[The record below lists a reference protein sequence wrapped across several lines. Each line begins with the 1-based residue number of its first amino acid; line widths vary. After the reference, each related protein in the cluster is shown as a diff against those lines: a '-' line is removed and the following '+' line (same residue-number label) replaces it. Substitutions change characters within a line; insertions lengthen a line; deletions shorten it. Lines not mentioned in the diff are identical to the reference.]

1 MDVNVLGLQEGTL
14 LQQGKYKIVRFI
26 DNGGFGCTYEALHVK
41 LGRVAIKEFFPRQF
55 CIRDSAAMSLVVS
68 NEDCKPL
75 VKKLKG
81 KFLDE
86 ARALFSMRN
95 DGIVRIIDVFE
106 ENQTAYY
113 AMEFIDGSSLAEI
126 VKDEGP
132 LKEPRTLKYIRQVCK
147 ALQYVHSR
155 HRLHLDIKPAN
166 IMINGSDNAV
176 LIDFGSSRQYEEEG
190 GKDTSMMMPAS
201 VGYAPPE
208 QMSSS
213 VVKFEATAD
222 IYSVG
227 ATLYKLLTG
236 VTPPASNLLASGTR
250 LEPLPNSVSKATRKA
265 VEAAM
270 QIKKDDRPQ
279 TVEEFIKVLDGG
291 DPSRPDDEPTEIDGQ
306 GKEEK
311 EEKKKVPRK
320 GVGCL
325 ITALVAL
332 VLLIVMTVFLW
343 TYRQRIYYNLLYW
356 WNRLNRTTVVQPP
369 IRGGGDGQPSD
380 SDSIIIPHGPGDEP
394 EPQVVNAKLDLGYGV
409 WEGEVEAG
417 KPHGIGTLTYTQS
430 HRLSEGGFDETVA
443 QVGDYV
449 CGEFEDGKF
458 IWGTLYD
465 SNGNKKKTIA
475 Q

>member
-1 MDVNVLGLQEGTL
+1 MDVTVLGLQEGTL

-26 DNGGFGCTYEALHVK
+26 NNGGFGCTYEALHVE

-55 CIRDSAAMSLVVS
+55 CIRDSATMSLVVS
-68 NEDCKPL
+68 NEASEPL

-81 KFLDE
+81 KFFDE
-86 ARALFSMRN
+86 ARALFRMN
-95 DGIVRIIDVFE
+95 NNGIVRVIDVFE

-113 AMEFIDGSSLAEI
+113 AMEFIDGCSLAEI
-126 VKDEGP
+126 MKDEGP
-132 LKEPRTLKYIRQVCK
+132 LKEPRALKYIRQVCK

-166 IMINGSDNAV
+166 IMINGSDDAV
-176 LIDFGSSRQYEEEG
+176 LVDFGSSRQYEEEG

-208 QMSSS
+208 QMSNS
-213 VVKFEATAD
+213 VVKFEVTAD

-236 VTPPASNLLASGTR
+236 VTPPASNLLASGTG

-270 QIKKDDRPQ
+270 EIKKDKRPQ
-279 TVEEFIKVLDGG
+279 TVEEFIKILDGG
-291 DPSRPDDEPTEIDGQ
+291 DTSRPDDEPTVIDGQ
-306 GKEEK
+306 GKEG
-311 EEKKKVPRK
+311 EKKKISRK
-320 GVGCL
+320 RVGCL

-343 TYRQRIYYNLLYW
+343 TYRQRIYYNWLYW
-356 WNRLNRTTVVQPP
+356 RNRLNRITDVRPP
-369 IRGGGDGQPSD
+369 TGGTPSD
-380 SDSIIIPHGPGDEP
+380 TDTTIDSIITDSLIERP
-394 EPQVVNAKLDLGYGV
+394 EVVNSKLNLGYGV

-417 KPHGIGTLTYTQS
+417 KPHGIGTLTYTHS
-430 HRLSEGGFDETVA
+430 HRLSEGGFDDTVA
-443 QVGDYV
+443 QAGDYV
-449 CGEFEDGKF
+449 YGEFEDGKF
-458 IWGTLYD
+458 VWGTLYD
-465 SNGNKKKTIA
+465 SSGNKKKTIA